1 MGAIVAFLLGY
12 VFNNGFILILGS
24 FLLIIL
30 VFLSISKLLGPILNG
45 ITLLFYRLIG
55 PELLITNKN
64 FIAQKRKN
72 STVILLLSSLIIVT
86 ITATSLL
93 NVLKAGMKEV
103 AYRNFVTDIVISSDL
118 YMNSTLLPEINTTF
132 EEIKGVKTAIPVT
145 VVAGGE
151 IKKEQSKAS

>member
-1 MGAIVAFLLGY
+1 
-12 VFNNGFILILGS
+12 
-24 FLLIIL
+24 
-30 VFLSISKLLGPILNG
+30 
-45 ITLLFYRLIG
+45 
-55 PELLITNKN
+55 
-64 FIAQKRKN
+64 
-72 STVILLLSSLIIVT
+72 SLIIVT

-151 IKKEQSKAS
+151 IKKEQSKASI